1 MKLKFALAA
10 ALIVLG
16 GVSQASATIV
26 RETFT
31 GAISGG
37 DGAIGNPAYDRLG
50 LFGPV
55 DANLLGDAYTATYVF
70 NSALG
75 ALTSSACSPASAGCP
90 TGENTLSGPPVTL
103 PLVSESLIINGKSFS
118 FGGVT
123 FPVNYAQMVGINGGP
138 ADPSDVFAEVEANS
152 DLNSL
157 RDDLRLTNG
166 GLPSSLVAPFSYT
179 VHAGDGADF
188 TDSFFQADTSKG
200 LDRFEFSIAAV
211 TLASGVPEP
220 STWAM
225 ILVGFACLGI
235 ARYRKEKS
243 AQRSRSSA

>member
-10 ALIVLG
+10 ALVTVG
-16 GVSQASATIV
+16 GISQASAAVV

-31 GAISGG
+31 GAIIGG
-37 DGAIGNPAYDRLG
+37 DGAIGNPALDRLG

-55 DANLLGDAYTATYVF
+55 GANVLGDAYTATYVF
-70 NSALG
+70 DTALG
-75 ALTSSACSPASAGCP
+75 TLTSSACSPASASCSSG
-90 TGENTLSGPPVTL
+90 TNTLSGPPGAIPIVGETL
-103 PLVSESLIINGKSFS
+103 TINGHSFS

-123 FPVNYAQMVGINGGP
+123 FPVNSAEMVGINNGP
-138 ADPSDVFAEVEANS
+138 ADPSNVFAEVEANS

-166 GLPSSLVAPFSYT
+166 GLPSSLVTPFSYT

-200 LDRFEFSIAAV
+200 LDRFEFGIAAV

-225 ILVGFACLGI
+225 ILLGFACLGV
-235 ARYRKEKS
+235 AGYRGTK
-243 AQRSRSSA
+243 AGRRAFRP